1 MHPLKRL
8 ILYHLQIIPIAR
20 SISNWYLVPLFP
32 LKLINSPTMKLR
44 SGAEFKV
51 SHLLDVLTI
60 QEIYVEN
67 QYHIPL
73 KNPKVI
79 IDVGANIGTFSI
91 LMALRYPNT
100 KILAYE
106 PCPSTFKLL
115 AHNTKINNIKSI
127 TAFCLGVAATKGK
140 INFFVS
146 KASGLGSLFPTG
158 RFFKK
163 TSIHTDTLNNI
174 FIQHDIKKCDL
185 LKLDCEGA
193 EYEIFFSIPPSLLKK
208 IDNIVLEY
216 HDHLTKHNHHQLIK
230 FLRSQG
236 YSVRVVPHPL
246 ETCIGILYA
255 RR

>member
-1 MHPLKRL
+1 
-8 ILYHLQIIPIAR
+8 
-20 SISNWYLVPLFP
+20 
-32 LKLINSPTMKLR
+32 MKLR

-51 SHLLDVLTI
+51 SHLLDILTI

-73 KNPKVI
+73 KSPKII
-79 IDVGANIGTFSI
+79 IDIGANIGTFSI
-91 LMALRYPNT
+91 LMAHKYPKA
-100 KILAYE
+100 KIFAYE
-106 PCPSTFKLL
+106 PCPSTYKLL
-115 AHNTKINNIKSI
+115 THNVYINNVKNVK
-127 TAFCLGVAATKGK
+127 TFQLGVTGTRGK
-140 INFFVS
+140 IDFFVS

-163 TSIHTDTLNNI
+163 TSINTDTLNNI

-193 EYEIFFSIPPSLLKK
+193 EYEIFFSIHPSLLKK

-230 FLRSQG
+230 FLRNQG